1 MYGPCLMYAIRP
13 PEYFPG
19 LPFWALMLRC
29 DRFLLAESFQYS
41 RQTFQNRARIRN
53 PTGWQWLTVPLK
65 GRQHG
70 RAIRDVEIDNTV
82 PWRGKHFRALTFN
95 YRSTPYFEFYEE
107 RFAGL
112 YEQDWPRLGPL
123 TVASIRLVARL
134 MSLDAPEV
142 LPERDEKAEPPPA
155 SELLLESDPPDLQGA
170 RLRFNEPEYHQNFE
184 GFEPGMSILD
194 LLFNHG
200 PDAKSLIEGGIIYPP
215 DPRNNGSG
223 P

>member
-1 MYGPCLMYAIRP
+1 MYAIRP

-19 LPFWALMLRC
+19 LPFWALMLCC

-65 GRQHG
+65 GGQHG

-95 YRSTPYFEFYEE
+95 YRTTPYFEFYEE

-112 YEQDWPRLGPL
+112 YAQDWPRLGAL
-123 TVASIRLVARL
+123 TTASIRFVADL
-134 MSLDAPEV
+134 FSLPQPQILSGSDDDAIGPEG
-142 LPERDEKAEPPPA
+142 DEV
-155 SELLLESDPPDLQGA
+155 LLESDASDLPGV
-170 RLRFNEPEYHQNFE
+170 RLRFVEPEYQQNFD
-184 GFEPGMSILD
+184 GFQPGMSIVD

-200 PDAKSLIEGGIIYPP
+200 PDAKNVLRSGIVYPP
-215 DPRNNGSG
+215 DTRNNGSLS
-223 P
+223 